1 MATKTDS
8 PQVVALLSEVEKTY
22 GRPVKTPADFILLAD
37 RIETKTREHISDST
51 IKRLWKHALAYETVS
66 DRTLNV
72 IAQYTGYDHFQDFL
86 DYLAK
91 QGRMES
97 ELITGKEC
105 IKASDLKKGDI
116 VRIAWQPD
124 RECCLRYLGDRQF
137 IVESAQNSKISPQD
151 TFFCSTFIKGRPLY
165 VDDLNHNGEI
175 YERYNIGTEH
185 GLSRVLIEK

>member
-1 MATKTDS
+1 
-8 PQVVALLSEVEKTY
+8 
-22 GRPVKTPADFILLAD
+22 
-37 RIETKTREHISDST
+37 
-51 IKRLWKHALAYETVS
+51 
-66 DRTLNV
+66 
-72 IAQYTGYDHFQDFL
+72 
-86 DYLAK
+86 
-91 QGRMES
+91 MES

-105 IKASDLKKGDI
+105 IKASDLKK
-116 VRIAWQPD
+116 
-124 RECCLRYLGDRQF
+124 GDRQF